1 MNENEIERALKQL
14 RGPMPPKDDADEIFV
29 AQVRKRYEARKR
41 KRSWRLPLVT
51 FALAAAAALL
61 ALAGPRP
68 LINNM
73 APNAAPSHLA
83 DDADY
88 LDEDPCELIGELD
101 HDEVLRVSAQYKN
114 GV

>member
-1 MNENEIERALKQL
+1 MNEKEIERALKQL
-14 RGPMPPKDDADEIFV
+14 RGPLPDDDELFV
-29 AQVRKRYEARKR
+29 AQVRKRYEARKLGR
-41 KRSWRLPLVT
+41 RWRLPLAT

-61 ALAGPRP
+61 ALVGPHP
-68 LINNM
+68 VIPSL
-73 APNAAPSHLA
+73 APHAAPSHLA

>member
-14 RGPMPPKDDADEIFV
+14 RGPMPPKDDDDEIFV
-29 AQVRKRYEARKR
+29 AQVRKRYEARKQHR
-41 KRSWRLPLVT
+41 RWRLPLVT
-51 FALAAAAALL
+51 LALAAAAAFL
-61 ALAGPRP
+61 ALVGPRP
-68 LINNM
+68 VITNL
-73 APNAAPSHLA
+73 PAPSHLA

>member
-14 RGPMPPKDDADEIFV
+14 GGPQPADDDLFV
-29 AQVRKRYEARKR
+29 AQVRQRYEARQKQR
-41 KRSWRLPLVT
+41 RWRLPAVT

-61 ALAGPRP
+61 ALVGPRP
-68 LINNM
+68 VINL
-73 APNAAPSHLA
+73 APHVAPSHIA

>member
-14 RGPMPPKDDADEIFV
+14 REPMPGDDDLFV
-29 AQVRKRYEARKR
+29 LQVRKRYEARKQQ
-41 KRSWRLPLVT
+41 RSWRLPLVT

-61 ALAGPRP
+61 ALVGPRP
-68 LINNM
+68 IFNSGTSHV
-73 APNAAPSHLA
+73 APSHLA